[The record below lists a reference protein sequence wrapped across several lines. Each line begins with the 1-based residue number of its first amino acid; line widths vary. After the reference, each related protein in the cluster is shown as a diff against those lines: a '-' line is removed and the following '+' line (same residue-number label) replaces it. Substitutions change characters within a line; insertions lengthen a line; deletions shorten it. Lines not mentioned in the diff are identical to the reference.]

1 MKAFCSQC
9 TPLDG
14 MDDEA
19 RVRSDVPQRLTH
31 EMDSSRMTQDKQ
43 SKSRPLRPPVAFD
56 PVEAALKQIFNDVA
70 SEDVPDDFA
79 DLVAQLTTKS
89 TEKKDT

>member
-1 MKAFCSQC
+1 
-9 TPLDG
+9 
-14 MDDEA
+14 
-19 RVRSDVPQRLTH
+19 
-31 EMDSSRMTQDKQ
+31 MTQDKEDK
-43 SKSRPLRPPVAFD
+43 SKPLRPPVAFD

-89 TEKKDT
+89 ADKKDT